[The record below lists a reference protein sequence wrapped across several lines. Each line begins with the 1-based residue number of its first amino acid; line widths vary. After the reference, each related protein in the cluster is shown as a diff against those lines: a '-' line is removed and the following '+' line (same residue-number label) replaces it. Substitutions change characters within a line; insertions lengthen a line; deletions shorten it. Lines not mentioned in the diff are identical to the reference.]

1 MQEASCGAQKGGAT
15 RLRGGWTMALLL
27 PNPVV
32 FSSWTVIHRGYNMR
46 SCCFETR
53 PRIKEVSFIR
63 LRIFIGHLP
72 HVLINRIMVLDNVH
86 VLFHWIHFTDEE
98 AMVWG

>member
-1 MQEASCGAQKGGAT
+1 ML
-15 RLRGGWTMALLL
+15 LRRKSFVSVHYTNLGIFLFLKIQL
-27 PNPVV
+27 
-32 FSSWTVIHRGYNMR
+32 YNMR

-53 PRIKEVSFIR
+53 PWIKEVSFIH